1 MAIDKLLRPRSIA
14 IVGASE
20 KIGPGL
26 NSWNALQAVGFEGE
40 IYLVNPSKPEI
51 LGRKTYASL
60 AQIEGQVDAV
70 FAAVSAEQS
79 QEVLTQAIAKGAGA
93 MAILASGFGDAGP
106 EGLQRQQ
113 QLADLAIANDVAL
126 CGPNCLG
133 LLNFAHRTALFGT
146 SLPDALPR
154 GSIAAVVQSGSIGI
168 ALLNSG
174 RGLNLSHLITSGNE
188 AVTASADYIEALLD
202 DESVKTIVVFAEQI
216 RKPAK
221 FVAMARR
228 ATERGIPMIVLK
240 SGRSEKGQAAV
251 MAHTGA
257 VAGSVEACD
266 AALRAAGVMQ
276 VFTIDELIETA
287 ALVSGIKRMPS
298 AAGIAALSLS
308 GGEIALA
315 LDAAEESG
323 VAFAAMKEAEERIT
337 GLLPAF
343 AHISNPLDLTWA
355 GLYDM
360 NVAEGCANALAS
372 QADVGAVVLL
382 QDAPTRLGKQQ
393 AARYATLLQAV
404 SRGVETAGKPLIALT
419 NLSDEP
425 HPLLSETAQAC
436 GVPYLRGTRE
446 GLSAIAR
453 FGQWAAGRAVQ
464 DKVAST
470 PAPLLASTRKLL
482 GAYSSQRLPA
492 EHEARA
498 VLAGY
503 DVRGPEERLVATA
516 REAGQAAETIG
527 FPVVVKG
534 IVVNM
539 LHKSDAG
546 LVKLRL
552 NSVQAVEQAAEQM
565 LATMAGLEA
574 GEVRGLLVQKMES
587 ALAEIFIGARV
598 DPDFGPLIVV
608 GGGGITVELY
618 RDVAVR
624 AAPVTA
630 AQAREMIASTK
641 MGRLLD
647 GFRGSAHADK
657 ESAVQAVV
665 AISRFIAD
673 FADEIQEVEIN
684 PFAVFGVGQGGMAL
698 DGVIVPK
705 AGRG

>member
-1 MAIDKLLRPRSIA
+1 MAIEQLLRPRSIA

-26 NSWNALQAVGFEGE
+26 NSWNALQAVGFEGA
-40 IYLVNPSKPEI
+40 IHLVNPSKPEL

-60 AQIEGQVDAV
+60 SQIEGPIDAV

-79 QEVLTQAIAKGAGA
+79 HDILSQAIAKGAGA

-106 EGLQRQQ
+106 EGVERQRQ
-113 QLADLAIANDVAL
+113 LAELAVANNVAL

-174 RGLNLSHLITSGNE
+174 RRLNLSHLITSGNE

-202 DESVKTIVVFAEQI
+202 DEAVKTIVVFAEQI
-216 RKPAK
+216 RKPEK
-221 FVAMARR
+221 FMAMARR

-266 AALRAAGVMQ
+266 AALRAAGVIQ

-287 ALVSGIKRMPS
+287 ALVSSIKRMPS

-315 LDAAEESG
+315 LDAAEDSG
-323 VAFAAMKEAEERIT
+323 VAFAAMKEAEPRIT
-337 GLLPAF
+337 SLLPAF

-372 QADVGAVVLL
+372 QPEVGAVVLL
-382 QDAPTRLGKQQ
+382 QDAPTRLGQQQ
-393 AARYATLLQAV
+393 AARYSTLLQAV
-404 SRGVETAGKPLIALT
+404 SRGVEAAGKPLIALT

-446 GLSAIAR
+446 GLAAIAK
-453 FGQWAAGRAVQ
+453 FGQWAAGRAAQ
-464 DKVAST
+464 EKVAPT
-470 PAPLLASTRKLL
+470 PAQVIADTRKLL
-482 GAYSSQRLPA
+482 STYSTQRLPA

-498 VLAGY
+498 ILAGY
-503 DVRGPEERLVATA
+503 GVRGPEERLVATA
-516 REAGQAAETIG
+516 REAGQAAEAIG

-587 ALAEIFIGARV
+587 SLSEIFIGARV

-624 AAPVTA
+624 AAPVTT
-630 AQAREMIASTK
+630 AQALEMVESTK

-657 ESAVQAVV
+657 QAVVQAVA

-673 FADEIQEVEIN
+673 FADEVQEVEIN
-684 PFAVFGVGQGGMAL
+684 PFAVFGSGKGGMAL
-698 DGVIVPK
+698 DGVIIPK
-705 AGRG
+705 SDRA

>member
-1 MAIDKLLRPRSIA
+1 MAIEHLLRPRSIA

-26 NSWNALQAVGFEGE
+26 NSWNALKAVGFEGK
-40 IYLVNPSKPEI
+40 IHLVNPNKPEL
-51 LGRKTYASL
+51 LGQKTYASL
-60 AQIEGQVDAV
+60 SQIDGQVDAV

-79 QEVLTQAIAKGAGA
+79 HEVLTQAIAKGAGA

-106 EGLQRQQ
+106 GGLQRQQ
-113 QLADLAIANDVAL
+113 QLAELAVANNVAL

-168 ALLNSG
+168 ALLNAG

-202 DESVKTIVVFAEQI
+202 DEAVKTIVVFAEQI

-221 FVAMARR
+221 FIAMARR
-228 ATERGIPMIVLK
+228 ATERGIPMVVLK

-266 AALRAAGVMQ
+266 AALRAAGVIQ

-287 ALVSGIKRMPS
+287 ALVSGIKRMPA

-372 QADVGAVVLL
+372 QAEVGAVVLL
-382 QDAPTRLGKQQ
+382 QDAPTRLGQQQ
-393 AARYATLLQAV
+393 AARYSTLLQAV
-404 SRGVETAGKPLIALT
+404 SRGAEAAGKPLIALT

-425 HPLLSETAQAC
+425 HPLLRETAQAC

-446 GLSAIAR
+446 GLGAIAK

-464 DKVAST
+464 EQVAPTST
-470 PAPLLASTRKLL
+470 QVVDSTRALL
-482 GAYSSQRLPA
+482 RTYSPTRLPA
-492 EHEARA
+492 EHEARQI
-498 VLAGY
+498 LAGY
-503 DVRGPEERLVATA
+503 GVRGPEERLVATA
-516 REAGQAAETIG
+516 REAGQAAQAIG

-552 NSVQAVEQAAEQM
+552 NSVEAVEQAAEQM

-624 AAPVTA
+624 SAPVTST
-630 AQAREMIASTK
+630 QAREMVESTK
-641 MGRLLD
+641 MGKLLD
-647 GFRGSAHADK
+647 GFRGSARADK
-657 ESAVQAVV
+657 DAVV
-665 AISRFIAD
+665 EAVAAISRFIAD
-673 FADEIQEVEIN
+673 FANEVQEVEIN
-684 PFAVFGVGQGGMAL
+684 PFAVFSVGKGGMAL

-705 AGRG
+705 ADRE